1 MTHILF
7 LELLSKKKILFLE
20 LPSIGI
26 TNMEDRVRWKEA
38 KDGIFSVKSFY
49 SAMEGSSTVSF
60 LKNIIWSP
68 CAPSKV
74 VFFVWEASWGKV
86 LTLDQLKKRGWSLH
100 FLCCWRVYWSPSNSL
115 HQGQDFVGFVVYP
128 F

>member
-38 KDGIFSVKSFY
+38 KDDIFSVKSFY
-49 SAMEGSSTVSF
+49 SALEGSSSIPF
-60 LKNIIWSP
+60 PNSP

-74 VFFVWEASWGKV
+74 SFLLG
-86 LTLDQLKKRGWSLH
+86 SLH
-100 FLCCWRVYWSPSNSL
+100 GIKF
-115 HQGQDFVGFVVYP
+115 
-128 F
+128 